1 MVLRLMNNIHA
12 VPHSFFDMVGSPVIC
27 ASHYDICFVS
37 LDSAP
42 LLETIDEFIIG
53 HFLFIGVILGDEDCT
68 AALGIHVLHEC
79 GLCENLRVARMD
91 LLPILLLDHVVVLGA
106 SMR

>member
-1 MVLRLMNNIHA
+1 MSNIHA
-12 VPHSFFDMVGSPVIC
+12 VPHSIFDMVGTPVIR
-27 ASHYDICFVS
+27 ASLYDLGFVS

-42 LLETIDEFIIG
+42 PLDTIDEFIVG
-53 HFLFIGVILGDEDCT
+53 HFLFICVSPGDEDCT

-106 SMR
+106 SCDDQ